1 MTIMAR
7 VSRALGSK
15 VVSDVPAKSLCA
27 TVKSM
32 ALCAQLP
39 AGGISVNLLPGQAFP
54 PGHGADTGSLAPQTV
69 QTPLT

>member
-39 AGGISVNLLPGQAFP
+39 AGGISVILLP
-54 PGHGADTGSLAPQTV
+54 
-69 QTPLT
+69 